1 LKRVKLLVAVGLAS
15 ALLLTA
21 CHHKRANKRALDE
34 SVTVVP
40 VATLYEQG
48 QAALKKKKP
57 ATARRYFD
65 QIALREDAGEYKD
78 KAAIATADAYFQEHT
93 IEAYGEAISRY
104 QSFLAFH
111 PTHPQAAYC
120 QFMIGEAWFEE
131 VDTPDRDMAAGLNA
145 RQAYQAVIENY
156 PSSPYAAQ
164 SEKKMAQVSDLLA
177 AHEIRVGDWYLKNG
191 HPKGAI
197 ARYRGVVDRFP
208 KYWNMP
214 AVYFRL
220 GEALYRDGQSREAL
234 LYFTR
239 ITQEVPGT
247 VLAKNALKR
256 MDRIQKKEGARG
268 DREKDVFKEPIV
280 PTKEKKPKHWY
291 QFWK

>member
-1 LKRVKLLVAVGLAS
+1 MKRVKLLVAVGLAS

-21 CHHKRANKRALDE
+21 CHHRRANKRELDKE
-34 SVTVVP
+34 VTVVP

-48 QAALKKKKP
+48 QTALKKKKP
-57 ATARRYFD
+57 VAARRYFD
-65 QIALREDAGEYKD
+65 QIALREDAGDYKD
-78 KAAIATADAYFQEHT
+78 KAAIATADSYYQEHT
-93 IEAYGEAISRY
+93 FEAYSEAISRY

-120 QFMIGEAWFEE
+120 QFMIGEAWYGE
-131 VDTPDRDMAAGLNA
+131 VNSPDRDMGAALNA
-145 RQAYQAVIENY
+145 RQAYQAVVENY
-156 PSSPYAAQ
+156 PSSSYAAQ
-164 SEKKMAQVSDLLA
+164 SEKKLARVSDLLA
-177 AHEIRVGDWYLKNG
+177 AHEIRIGDWYLKNG

-197 ARYRGVVDRFP
+197 ARYRGVIDRYT

-220 GEALYRDGQSREAL
+220 GEALYRDGQNKEAL

-239 ITQEVPGT
+239 ITQEVPDT

-256 MDRIQKKEGARG
+256 IDRIQKKEGARG
-268 DREKDVFKEPIV
+268 DRDKDVFKEPIV
-280 PTKEKKPKHWY
+280 QKEKKGKKDKH
-291 QFWK
+291 